1 MITGTTKN
9 GFSYVIPDTV
19 GDDYEVLEAIAEL
32 KKGRDI
38 LSVPTLID
46 RVLGAKPG
54 QKKAFM
60 DHCRQEDGR
69 VSTEMIMNEFFDM
82 FNNNEATKKS

>member
-9 GFSYVIPDTV
+9 GFSYEIPDTV

-46 RVLGAKPG
+46 RVLGPE
-54 QKKAFM
+54 QKKALL
-60 DHCRQEDGR
+60 DHCRLDDGR

-82 FNNNEATKKS
+82 FNNNDATKKS